1 MNEYP
6 SIPLSVGQ
14 TFQDFQAYVFG
25 KLDGCHVRVEWTRKT
40 GWGKWGT
47 RERRFDLSDALFA
60 GAITAFTREV
70 AEPLTKVVTGHRF
83 RRLAGEGWDRIIAYG
98 EYFGDQSFAGVH
110 VPGDPTMRVRVFDLA
125 MSRGTQM
132 HLLGPQSFVRL
143 VVEAGVPAA
152 PYLGCYHWT
161 RGFVDQIW
169 RGELSGVPF
178 TGEGVVGK
186 AGNPYVE
193 IMAKAKTQAWHDR
206 VLQVHGIELGT
217 KIVTS

>member
-1 MNEYP
+1 MIEYP

-70 AEPLTKVVTGHRF
+70 AESLTKVITGQRF

-125 MSRGTQM
+125 VSRGKTM
-132 HLLGPQSFVRL
+132 HLLGPQTFIKL
-143 VVEAGVPAA
+143 VVEAGVPTA
-152 PYLGCYHWT
+152 PYLGQYHWT

-169 RGELSGVPF
+169 RGELATPF
-178 TGEGVVGK
+178 EGVVGK